1 MLGETNWYLFRFKA
15 RHADL
20 RIDPRETILIKGN
33 WRGRLSKV
41 NRYRKLLINSADP
54 RDYPSPGFVPAR
66 ILIFRPLTVFVAAI
80 EAIEIDLSD
89 VQLIS
94 LPPSKKRPIT
104 SIFFLFFFHFFPPPD
119 DVGPSVSNERIAS
132 TILAQSA
139 SFYNSVSRGRG
150 YSIPG
155 LIFNSTLRFFS
166 SLSPTANTQH
176 GAIRRRIRPF
186 SPSRSPFTRGFNR
199 TVIVIR
205 IESTPGSSLFITARL
220 GKERWWRSTRK
231 NTFRSR
237 SKFFPF
243 FSFSIE
249 LPIVELGVQFYH
261 GWKVFENEA
270 GGESLLRVLPRL
282 HPPVLSVII
291 RIS

>member
-104 SIFFLFFFHFFPPPD
+104 SIFFSFSFIFSPLQTTWDRACLTSELPQRYWRNRLRFITRF
-119 DVGPSVSNERIAS
+119 
-132 TILAQSA
+132 LADEDTVYRGLYLIPRSA
-139 SFYNSVSRGRG
+139 SFRHCR
-150 YSIPG
+150 
-155 LIFNSTLRFFS
+155 L
-166 SLSPTANTQH
+166 
-176 GAIRRRIRPF
+176 RRIR
-186 SPSRSPFTRGFNR
+186 N
-199 TVIVIR
+199 TVQLDVVSVLFPHPGR
-205 IESTPGSSLFITARL
+205 HLHAALTELLLWYESNL
-220 GKERWWRSTRK
+220 
-231 NTFRSR
+231 
-237 SKFFPF
+237 
-243 FSFSIE
+243 
-249 LPIVELGVQFYH
+249 LPDHRYL
-261 GWKVFENEA
+261 
-270 GGESLLRVLPRL
+270 
-282 HPPVLSVII
+282 
-291 RIS
+291 

>member
-1 MLGETNWYLFRFKA
+1 M
-15 RHADL
+15 
-20 RIDPRETILIKGN
+20 
-33 WRGRLSKV
+33 
-41 NRYRKLLINSADP
+41 INSADP

-66 ILIFRPLTVFVAAI
+66 ILIFRPLAVFVAAI

-104 SIFFLFFFHFFPPPD
+104 SIFSLFLSFFPPPD

-220 GKERWWRSTRK
+220 GKER
-231 NTFRSR
+231 
-237 SKFFPF
+237 
-243 FSFSIE
+243 
-249 LPIVELGVQFYH
+249 
-261 GWKVFENEA
+261 
-270 GGESLLRVLPRL
+270 
-282 HPPVLSVII
+282 
-291 RIS
+291 